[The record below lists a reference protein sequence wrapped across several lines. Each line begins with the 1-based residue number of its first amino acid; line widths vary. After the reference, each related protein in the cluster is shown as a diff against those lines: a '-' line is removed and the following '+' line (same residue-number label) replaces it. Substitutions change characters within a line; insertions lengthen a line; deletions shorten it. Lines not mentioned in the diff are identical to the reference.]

1 MKNKT
6 KLISL
11 LLGFTLIGCD
21 LDVDNPN
28 SLLEGDLQ
36 DPSAAAAIANG
47 AWNASLRGITYMMM
61 PHAVATDESVW
72 IGSRDAWYQIDKG
85 GMTNVYNE
93 FVDQAWPYISEGRW
107 MSDKAIATLEGLG
120 ADLPDEQDLVL
131 AYLSAAM
138 VRVYIADMFEDFVY
152 SDKTEPGTPVGA
164 ANMSA
169 LYDEALALLA
179 KAEPIAARAKASFA
193 SGGTKEHHED
203 NALRVLSL
211 VARARHAKAVWGKVN
226 PVNTASPYVSA
237 GASEAAA
244 AAALMGA
251 DWKWRMKFS
260 SSTVSNYMANQI
272 NDRQEMDLFQN
283 ALVETATPGAGGD
296 PQPNDP
302 VTGLPDSRMTA
313 SATEFRAGGGGT
325 SWSPVTITS
334 LREMHLIIAE
344 SKKANGEDADCLTE
358 LNALRAF
365 DSLDPYPSGTD
376 AGTALQHERRANL
389 FLQSRRLSDMYRF
402 NLTSTVWDAVEK
414 SAAGSFFP
422 ITISEIRANPNVNQ

>member
-11 LLGFTLIGCD
+11 LLGFSLFSCD
-21 LDVDNPN
+21 LEVDNPN

-36 DPSAAAAIANG
+36 DPSAAAALANG

-107 MSDKAIATLEGLG
+107 MSDKAIAILEGLG

-131 AYLSAAM
+131 AYLSGAM
-138 VRVYIADMFEDFVY
+138 VRVYIADMFEDFVF
-152 SDKTEPGTPVGA
+152 SDKTEAGTPIGA
-164 ANMSA
+164 ANMSQ
-169 LYDEALALLA
+169 LYDEALVLLG
-179 KAEPIAARAKASFA
+179 KAQAIAT
-193 SGGTKEHHED
+193 GD
-203 NALRVLSL
+203 NSVKVLSL
-211 VARARHAKAVWGKVN
+211 VARTRHAKAVWGKVN

-244 AAALMGA
+244 AVALMGA
-251 DWKWRMKFS
+251 DWKWKMNFS
-260 SSTVSNYMANQI
+260 SSTVSNYMSGQI

-302 VTGLPDSRMTA
+302 VTGLPDSRMSA
-313 SATEFRAGGGGT
+313 SAAEFRAGGGGT
-325 SWSPVTITS
+325 QWAPVTITS

-344 SKKANGEDADCLTE
+344 SKKAGGDDAGCLAE
-358 LNALRAF
+358 LNALRTF

-414 SAAGSFFP
+414 SPAGSYFP
-422 ITISEIRANPNVNQ
+422 ITISEIRANPNISQ

>member
-36 DPSAAAAIANG
+36 DPSAAAALANG

-93 FVDQAWPYISEGRW
+93 FVDQAWPYISEARW
-107 MSDKAIATLEGLG
+107 MSDKAVSILEGLG
-120 ADLPDEQDLVL
+120 ADLPNNQDLVL
-131 AYLSAAM
+131 AYLSGAM

-152 SDKTEPGTPVGA
+152 SDKTEAGVPVGA
-164 ANMSA
+164 ANMSQ
-169 LYDEALALLA
+169 LYDEALALLG
-179 KAEPIAARAKASFA
+179 KASSIA
-193 SGGTKEHHED
+193 TGD
-203 NALRVLSL
+203 NAVKVLSL
-211 VARARHAKAVWGKVN
+211 VARTRHAKAVWGKVN

-244 AAALMGA
+244 AAAMMSA
-251 DWKWRMKFS
+251 DWKWRMNFS
-260 SSTVSNYMANQI
+260 SSTVSNYMAGQI

-313 SATEFRAGGGGT
+313 IATEFRAGGGGT
-325 SWSPVTITS
+325 SWTPVTITS

-344 SKKANGEDADCLTE
+344 SKKAGGDDAGCLAE
-358 LNALRAF
+358 LNALRTF

-402 NLTSTVWDAVEK
+402 DLTSTVWDAVEK
-414 SAAGSFFP
+414 SPSGSFFP
-422 ITISEIRANPNVNQ
+422 ITISEIRSNPNISQ

>member
-1 MKNKT
+1 
-6 KLISL
+6 
-11 LLGFTLIGCD
+11 
-21 LDVDNPN
+21 
-28 SLLEGDLQ
+28 
-36 DPSAAAAIANG
+36 
-47 AWNASLRGITYMMM
+47 MMM

-93 FVDQAWPYISEGRW
+93 FVDQAWPYISEARW
-107 MSDKAIATLEGLG
+107 MSDKAVEILEGLG
-120 ADLPDEQDLVL
+120 ADLPNNQDLVL
-131 AYLSAAM
+131 AYLSGAM

-152 SDKTEPGTPVGA
+152 SDKTEAGTPVGA
-164 ANMSA
+164 ANMSQ
-169 LYDEALALLA
+169 LYDEALALLG
-179 KAEPIAARAKASFA
+179 KASSIA
-193 SGGTKEHHED
+193 TGD
-203 NALRVLSL
+203 NAVKVLSL
-211 VARARHAKAVWGKVN
+211 VARTRHAKAVWGKVN

-244 AAALMGA
+244 AAAMMTA
-251 DWKWRMKFS
+251 DWKWRMNFS
-260 SSTVSNYMANQI
+260 SSTVSNYMAGQI

-313 SATEFRAGGGGT
+313 IATEFRAGGGGT
-325 SWSPVTITS
+325 SWTPVTITS

-344 SKKANGEDADCLTE
+344 SKKAGGDDAGCLAE
-358 LNALRAF
+358 LNALRTF

-414 SAAGSFFP
+414 SPAGSFFP
-422 ITISEIRANPNVNQ
+422 ITISEIRSNPNISQ

>member
-36 DPSAAAAIANG
+36 DPSAAAALANG
-47 AWNASLRGITYMMM
+47 AWNASLRGVTYMMM

-93 FVDQAWPYISEGRW
+93 FVDQAWPYISEARW
-107 MSDKAIATLEGLG
+107 MSDKAVSILEGLG
-120 ADLPDEQDLVL
+120 ADLPNSQDLVL
-131 AYLSAAM
+131 AYLSGAM

-152 SDKTEPGTPVGA
+152 SDKTEAGVPVGA
-164 ANMSA
+164 ANMSQ
-169 LYDEALALLA
+169 LYDEALALLG
-179 KAEPIAARAKASFA
+179 KASSIA
-193 SGGTKEHHED
+193 TGD
-203 NALRVLSL
+203 NAVKVLSL
-211 VARARHAKAVWGKVN
+211 VARTRHAKAVWGKVN

-244 AAALMGA
+244 AAAMMSA
-251 DWKWRMKFS
+251 DWKWRMNFS
-260 SSTVSNYMANQI
+260 SSTVSNYMAGQI

-313 SATEFRAGGGGT
+313 IATEFRAGGGGT
-325 SWSPVTITS
+325 SWTPVTITS

-344 SKKANGEDADCLTE
+344 SKKAGGDDAGCLAE
-358 LNALRAF
+358 LNALRTF

-402 NLTSTVWDAVEK
+402 DLTSTVWDAVEK
-414 SAAGSFFP
+414 SPTGSFFP
-422 ITISEIRANPNVNQ
+422 ITISEIRSNPNISQ

>member
-36 DPSAAAAIANG
+36 DPSAAAALANG
-47 AWNASLRGITYMMM
+47 AWNASLRGVTYMMM

-93 FVDQAWPYISEGRW
+93 FVDQAWPYISEARW
-107 MSDKAIATLEGLG
+107 MSDKAVQILEGLG
-120 ADLPDEQDLVL
+120 ADLPNNQDLVL
-131 AYLSAAM
+131 AYLSGAM

-152 SDKTEPGTPVGA
+152 SDKTEAGVPVGA
-164 ANMSA
+164 ANMSQ
-169 LYDEALALLA
+169 LYDEALTLLG
-179 KAEPIAARAKASFA
+179 KASSIA
-193 SGGTKEHHED
+193 TGD
-203 NALRVLSL
+203 NAVKVLSL
-211 VARARHAKAVWGKVN
+211 VARTRHAKAVWGKVN

-244 AAALMGA
+244 AAAMMSA
-251 DWKWRMKFS
+251 DWKWRMNFS
-260 SSTVSNYMANQI
+260 SSTVSNYMAGQI

-313 SATEFRAGGGGT
+313 IATEFRAGGGGT
-325 SWSPVTITS
+325 SWTPVTITS

-344 SKKANGEDADCLTE
+344 SKKAGGDDAGCLAE
-358 LNALRAF
+358 LNALRTF

-414 SAAGSFFP
+414 SPAGSFFP
-422 ITISEIRANPNVNQ
+422 ITISEIRSNPNISQ

>member
-36 DPSAAAAIANG
+36 DPSAAAALANG

-93 FVDQAWPYISEGRW
+93 FVDQAWPYISEARW
-107 MSDKAIATLEGLG
+107 MSDKAVEILEGLG
-120 ADLPDEQDLVL
+120 ADLPNNQDLVL
-131 AYLSAAM
+131 AYLSGAM

-152 SDKTEPGTPVGA
+152 SDKTEAGTPVGA
-164 ANMSA
+164 ANMSQ
-169 LYDEALALLA
+169 LYDEALALLG
-179 KAEPIAARAKASFA
+179 KASSIA
-193 SGGTKEHHED
+193 TGD
-203 NALRVLSL
+203 NAVKVLSL

-244 AAALMGA
+244 AAAMMTA
-251 DWKWRMKFS
+251 DWKWRMNFS
-260 SSTVSNYMANQI
+260 SSTVSNYMAGQI

-313 SATEFRAGGGGT
+313 IATEFRAGGGGT
-325 SWSPVTITS
+325 SWTPVTITS

-344 SKKANGEDADCLTE
+344 SKKAGGDDAGCLAE
-358 LNALRAF
+358 LNALRTF

-402 NLTSTVWDAVEK
+402 DLTSTVWDAVEK
-414 SAAGSFFP
+414 SPTGSFFP
-422 ITISEIRANPNVNQ
+422 ITISEIRSNPNISQ

>member
-1 MKNKT
+1 MKMKNKT

-11 LLGFTLIGCD
+11 LLGFSLFSCD
-21 LDVDNPN
+21 LEVDNPN
-28 SLLEGDLQ
+28 SLLEDDLQ
-36 DPSAAAAIANG
+36 DPSAAAALANG

-93 FVDQAWPYISEGRW
+93 FVDQAWPFISEGRW
-107 MSDKAIATLEGLG
+107 MSDKAIAILEGLG
-120 ADLPDEQDLVL
+120 PDLPDGQDLVL
-131 AYLSAAM
+131 AYLSGAM
-138 VRVYIADMFEDFVY
+138 VRVYIADMFEDFVF
-152 SDKTEPGTPVGA
+152 SDKTEAGIPIGA
-164 ANMSA
+164 ANMSQ
-169 LYDEALALLA
+169 LYDEALALLT
-179 KAEPIAARAKASFA
+179 KAQALAT
-193 SGGTKEHHED
+193 GD
-203 NALRVLSL
+203 NAVKVLSL
-211 VARARHAKAVWGKVN
+211 VARTKHAKAVWGKVN

-237 GASEAAA
+237 GASEAAD
-244 AAALMGA
+244 AAALMTA

-260 SSTVSNYMANQI
+260 SSTVSNYMSGQI

-283 ALVETATPGAGGD
+283 DLVETATPGAGGD

-302 VTGLPDSRMTA
+302 VTGLLDSRMSA
-313 SATEFRAGGGGT
+313 SAAEFRAGGGGT
-325 SWSPVTITS
+325 QWAPVTITS

-344 SKKANGEDADCLTE
+344 SKKAGGDDAGCLAE
-358 LNALRAF
+358 LNALRTF

-414 SAAGSFFP
+414 SPAGSYFP
-422 ITISEIRANPNVNQ
+422 ITISEIRANPNISQ

>member
-1 MKNKT
+1 MKMKNKT

-36 DPSAAAAIANG
+36 DPSAAAALANG

-107 MSDKAIATLEGLG
+107 MSDKAITILEGLG
-120 ADLPDEQDLVL
+120 ADLPNDQDLVL

-152 SDKTEPGTPVGA
+152 SDKTEAGSPIGA
-164 ANMSA
+164 ANMSQ
-169 LYDEALALLA
+169 LYDEALAILG
-179 KAEPIAARAKASFA
+179 KASSLA
-193 SGGTKEHHED
+193 TGD
-203 NALRVLSL
+203 NAVKVLSL
-211 VARARHAKAVWGKVN
+211 VARTRHAKAVWGKVN

-251 DWKWRMKFS
+251 DWKWRMNFS

-344 SKKANGEDADCLTE
+344 SKKASGDDAGCLTE

-365 DSLDPYPSGTD
+365 DSLDPYPAGTD

>member
-36 DPSAAAAIANG
+36 DPSAAAALANG
-47 AWNASLRGITYMMM
+47 AWNASLRGVTYMMM

-93 FVDQAWPYISEGRW
+93 FVDQAWPYISEARW
-107 MSDKAIATLEGLG
+107 MSDKAVQILEGLG
-120 ADLPDEQDLVL
+120 ADLPNNQDLVL
-131 AYLSAAM
+131 AYLSGAM

-152 SDKTEPGTPVGA
+152 SDKTEAGTPVGA
-164 ANMSA
+164 ANMSQ
-169 LYDEALALLA
+169 LYDEALALLG
-179 KAEPIAARAKASFA
+179 KASSIA
-193 SGGTKEHHED
+193 TGD
-203 NALRVLSL
+203 NAVKVLSL
-211 VARARHAKAVWGKVN
+211 VARTRHAKAVWGKVN

-244 AAALMGA
+244 AAAMMTA
-251 DWKWRMKFS
+251 DWKWRMNFS
-260 SSTVSNYMANQI
+260 SSTVSNYMAGQI

-313 SATEFRAGGGGT
+313 TATEFRAGGGGT
-325 SWSPVTITS
+325 SWTPVTITS

-344 SKKANGEDADCLTE
+344 SKKAGGDDAGCLAE
-358 LNALRAF
+358 LNALRTF

-414 SAAGSFFP
+414 SPAGSFFP
-422 ITISEIRANPNVNQ
+422 ITISEIRSNPNISQ

>member
-36 DPSAAAAIANG
+36 DPSAAAALANG

-93 FVDQAWPYISEGRW
+93 FVDQAWPYISEARW
-107 MSDKAIATLEGLG
+107 MSDKAVQILEGLG
-120 ADLPDEQDLVL
+120 ADLPNNQDLVL
-131 AYLSAAM
+131 AYLSGAM

-152 SDKTEPGTPVGA
+152 SDKTEAGTPVGA
-164 ANMSA
+164 ANMST
-169 LYDEALALLA
+169 LYDEALVLLG
-179 KAEPIAARAKASFA
+179 KASSIA
-193 SGGTKEHHED
+193 TGD
-203 NALRVLSL
+203 NAVKVLSL
-211 VARARHAKAVWGKVN
+211 VARTRHAKAVWGKVN

-244 AAALMGA
+244 AAAMMTA
-251 DWKWRMKFS
+251 DWKWRMNFS
-260 SSTVSNYMANQI
+260 SSTVSNYMAGQI

-313 SATEFRAGGGGT
+313 TATEFRAGGGGT
-325 SWSPVTITS
+325 SWTPVTITS

-344 SKKANGEDADCLTE
+344 SKKAGGDDAGCLAE
-358 LNALRAF
+358 LNALRTF

-414 SAAGSFFP
+414 SPAGSFFP
-422 ITISEIRANPNVNQ
+422 ITISEIRSNPNISQ

>member
-36 DPSAAAAIANG
+36 DPSAAAALANG
-47 AWNASLRGITYMMM
+47 AWNASLRGVTYMMM

-93 FVDQAWPYISEGRW
+93 FVDQAWPYISEARW
-107 MSDKAIATLEGLG
+107 MSDKAVSILEGLG
-120 ADLPDEQDLVL
+120 ADLPNNQDLVL
-131 AYLSAAM
+131 AYLSGAM

-152 SDKTEPGTPVGA
+152 SDKTEAGVPVGA
-164 ANMSA
+164 ANMSQ
-169 LYDEALALLA
+169 LYDEALALLG
-179 KAEPIAARAKASFA
+179 KASSIA
-193 SGGTKEHHED
+193 TGD
-203 NALRVLSL
+203 NAVKVLSL
-211 VARARHAKAVWGKVN
+211 VARTRHAKAVWGKVN

-244 AAALMGA
+244 AAAMMSA
-251 DWKWRMKFS
+251 DWKWRMNFS
-260 SSTVSNYMANQI
+260 SSTVSNYMAGQI

-313 SATEFRAGGGGT
+313 TATEFRAGGGGT
-325 SWSPVTITS
+325 SWTPVTITS

-344 SKKANGEDADCLTE
+344 SKKAGGDDAGCLAE
-358 LNALRAF
+358 LNALRTF

-414 SAAGSFFP
+414 SPAGSFFP
-422 ITISEIRANPNVNQ
+422 ITISEIRSNPNISQ

>member
-11 LLGFTLIGCD
+11 LLGFSLFSCD
-21 LDVDNPN
+21 LEVDNPN

-36 DPSAAAAIANG
+36 DPSAAAALANG

-107 MSDKAIATLEGLG
+107 MSDKAIAILEGLG

-131 AYLSAAM
+131 AYLSGAM

-152 SDKTEPGTPVGA
+152 SDKTEAGTPIGA
-164 ANMSA
+164 ANMSQ
-169 LYDEALALLA
+169 LYDEALALLTKA
-179 KAEPIAARAKASFA
+179 KALAT
-193 SGGTKEHHED
+193 GD
-203 NALRVLSL
+203 NAVKVLSL
-211 VARARHAKAVWGKVN
+211 VARAEHAKAVWGKVN

-237 GASEAAA
+237 GASAAA
-244 AAALMGA
+244 SAAALMTA
-251 DWKWRMKFS
+251 DWKWKMKFT
-260 SSTVSNYMANQI
+260 SSTVSNYMSGQI

-302 VTGLPDSRMTA
+302 VTGLLDSRMSA
-313 SATEFRAGGGGT
+313 SAAEFRAGGGT
-325 SWSPVTITS
+325 QWAPVTITS

-344 SKKANGEDADCLTE
+344 SKKAGGDDAGCLAE
-358 LNALRAF
+358 LNALRTF

-414 SAAGSFFP
+414 SPAGSYFP
-422 ITISEIRANPNVNQ
+422 ITISEIRANPNISQ

>member
-36 DPSAAAAIANG
+36 DPSAAAALANG
-47 AWNASLRGITYMMM
+47 AWNASLRGVTYMMM

-93 FVDQAWPYISEGRW
+93 FVDQAWPYISEARW
-107 MSDKAIATLEGLG
+107 MSDKAVQILEGLG
-120 ADLPDEQDLVL
+120 ADLPNSQDLVL
-131 AYLSAAM
+131 AYLSGAM

-152 SDKTEPGTPVGA
+152 SDKTEAGTPVGA
-164 ANMSA
+164 ANMSQ
-169 LYDEALALLA
+169 LYDEALALLG
-179 KAEPIAARAKASFA
+179 KASSIA
-193 SGGTKEHHED
+193 TGD
-203 NALRVLSL
+203 NAVKVLSL

-244 AAALMGA
+244 AAALMSA
-251 DWKWRMKFS
+251 DWKWRMNFS
-260 SSTVSNYMANQI
+260 SSTVSNYMAGQI

-313 SATEFRAGGGGT
+313 TATEFRAGGGGT
-325 SWSPVTITS
+325 SWTPVTITS

-344 SKKANGEDADCLTE
+344 SKKAGGDDAGCLAE
-358 LNALRAF
+358 LNALRTF

-414 SAAGSFFP
+414 SPAGSFFP
-422 ITISEIRANPNVNQ
+422 ITISEIRSNPNISQ

>member
-36 DPSAAAAIANG
+36 DPSAAAALANG
-47 AWNASLRGITYMMM
+47 AWNASLRGVTYMMM

-93 FVDQAWPYISEGRW
+93 FVDQAWPYISEARW
-107 MSDKAIATLEGLG
+107 MSDKAVQILEGLG
-120 ADLPDEQDLVL
+120 ADLPNRQDLVL
-131 AYLSAAM
+131 AYLSGAM

-152 SDKTEPGTPVGA
+152 SDKTEAGTPVGA
-164 ANMSA
+164 ANMSQ
-169 LYDEALALLA
+169 LYDEALALLG
-179 KAEPIAARAKASFA
+179 KASSIA
-193 SGGTKEHHED
+193 TGD
-203 NALRVLSL
+203 NAVKVLSL
-211 VARARHAKAVWGKVN
+211 VARTRHAKAVWGKVN

-244 AAALMGA
+244 AAAMMSA
-251 DWKWRMKFS
+251 DWKWRMNFS
-260 SSTVSNYMANQI
+260 SSTVSNYMAGQI

-313 SATEFRAGGGGT
+313 IATEFRAGGGGT
-325 SWSPVTITS
+325 SWTPVTITS

-344 SKKANGEDADCLTE
+344 SKKAGGDDAGCLAE
-358 LNALRAF
+358 LNALRTF

-414 SAAGSFFP
+414 SPAGSFFP
-422 ITISEIRANPNVNQ
+422 ITISEIRSNPNISQ

>member
-36 DPSAAAAIANG
+36 DPSAAAALANG
-47 AWNASLRGITYMMM
+47 AWNASLRGVTYMMM

-93 FVDQAWPYISEGRW
+93 FVDQAWPYISEARW
-107 MSDKAIATLEGLG
+107 MSDKAVSILEGLG
-120 ADLPDEQDLVL
+120 ADLPNNQDLVL
-131 AYLSAAM
+131 AYLSGAM

-152 SDKTEPGTPVGA
+152 SDKTEAGTPVGA
-164 ANMSA
+164 ANMSQ
-169 LYDEALALLA
+169 LYDEALALLG
-179 KAEPIAARAKASFA
+179 KASSIA
-193 SGGTKEHHED
+193 TGD
-203 NALRVLSL
+203 NAVKVLSL

-244 AAALMGA
+244 AAAMMSA
-251 DWKWRMKFS
+251 DWKWRMNFS
-260 SSTVSNYMANQI
+260 SSTVSNYMAGQI

-313 SATEFRAGGGGT
+313 TATEFRAGGGGT
-325 SWSPVTITS
+325 SWTPVTITS

-344 SKKANGEDADCLTE
+344 SKKAGGDDAGCLAE
-358 LNALRAF
+358 LNALRTF

-402 NLTSTVWDAVEK
+402 DLTSTVWDAVEK
-414 SAAGSFFP
+414 SPSGSFFP
-422 ITISEIRANPNVNQ
+422 ITISEIRSNPNISQ

>member
-36 DPSAAAAIANG
+36 DPSAAAALANG

-93 FVDQAWPYISEGRW
+93 FVDQAWPYISEARW
-107 MSDKAIATLEGLG
+107 MSDKAVQILEGLG
-120 ADLPDEQDLVL
+120 ADLPNNQDLVL
-131 AYLSAAM
+131 AYLSGAM

-152 SDKTEPGTPVGA
+152 SDKTEAGTPVGA
-164 ANMSA
+164 ANMST
-169 LYDEALALLA
+169 LYDEALVLLG
-179 KAEPIAARAKASFA
+179 KASSIA
-193 SGGTKEHHED
+193 TGD
-203 NALRVLSL
+203 NAVKVLSL
-211 VARARHAKAVWGKVN
+211 VARTRHAKAVWGKVN

-244 AAALMGA
+244 AAAMMTA
-251 DWKWRMKFS
+251 DWKWRMNFS
-260 SSTVSNYMANQI
+260 SSTVSNYMAGQI

-313 SATEFRAGGGGT
+313 IATEFRAGGGGT
-325 SWSPVTITS
+325 SWTPVTITS

-344 SKKANGEDADCLTE
+344 SKKAGGDDAGCLAE
-358 LNALRAF
+358 LNALRTF

-414 SAAGSFFP
+414 SPAGSFFP
-422 ITISEIRANPNVNQ
+422 ITISEIRSNPNISQ

>member
-11 LLGFTLIGCD
+11 LLGFSLFSCD
-21 LDVDNPN
+21 LEVDNPN

-36 DPSAAAAIANG
+36 DPSAAAALANG

-107 MSDKAIATLEGLG
+107 MSDKAIAILEGLG
-120 ADLPDEQDLVL
+120 PDLPDGQDLVL
-131 AYLSAAM
+131 AYLSGAM
-138 VRVYIADMFEDFVY
+138 VRVYIADMFEDFVF
-152 SDKTEPGTPVGA
+152 SDKTEAGTPIGA
-164 ANMSA
+164 ANMSQ
-169 LYDEALALLA
+169 LYDEALALLT
-179 KAEPIAARAKASFA
+179 KAQALAT
-193 SGGTKEHHED
+193 GD
-203 NALRVLSL
+203 NAVKVLSL
-211 VARARHAKAVWGKVN
+211 VARTKHAKAVWGKVN

-237 GASEAAA
+237 GASEAAD
-244 AAALMGA
+244 AAALMTA

-260 SSTVSNYMANQI
+260 SSTVSNYMSGQI

-283 ALVETATPGAGGD
+283 DLVETATPGAGGD

-302 VTGLPDSRMTA
+302 VTGLLDSRMSA
-313 SATEFRAGGGGT
+313 SAAEFRAGGGGT
-325 SWSPVTITS
+325 QWAPVTITS

-344 SKKANGEDADCLTE
+344 SKKAGGDDAGCLAE
-358 LNALRAF
+358 LNALRTF

-414 SAAGSFFP
+414 SPAGSYFP
-422 ITISEIRANPNVNQ
+422 ITISEIRANPNISQ

>member
-36 DPSAAAAIANG
+36 DPSAAAALANG
-47 AWNASLRGITYMMM
+47 AWNASLRGVTYMMM

-93 FVDQAWPYISEGRW
+93 FVDQAWPYISEARW
-107 MSDKAIATLEGLG
+107 MSDKAVQILEGLG
-120 ADLPDEQDLVL
+120 ADLPNNQDLVL
-131 AYLSAAM
+131 AYLSGAM

-152 SDKTEPGTPVGA
+152 SDKTEAGTPVGA
-164 ANMSA
+164 ANMSQ
-169 LYDEALALLA
+169 LYDEALALLG
-179 KAEPIAARAKASFA
+179 KASSIA
-193 SGGTKEHHED
+193 TGD
-203 NALRVLSL
+203 NAVKVLSL
-211 VARARHAKAVWGKVN
+211 VARTRHAKAVWGKVN

-244 AAALMGA
+244 AAAMMTA
-251 DWKWRMKFS
+251 DWKWRMNFS
-260 SSTVSNYMANQI
+260 SSTVSNYMAGQI

-313 SATEFRAGGGGT
+313 IATEFRAGGGGT
-325 SWSPVTITS
+325 SWTPVTITS

-344 SKKANGEDADCLTE
+344 SKKAGGDDAGCLAE
-358 LNALRAF
+358 LNALRTF

-414 SAAGSFFP
+414 SPAGSFFP
-422 ITISEIRANPNVNQ
+422 ITISEIRSNPNISQ

>member
-36 DPSAAAAIANG
+36 DPSAAAALANG

-93 FVDQAWPYISEGRW
+93 FVDQAWPYISEARW
-107 MSDKAIATLEGLG
+107 MSDKAVSILEGLG
-120 ADLPDEQDLVL
+120 AELPNSQDLVL
-131 AYLSAAM
+131 AYLSGAM

-152 SDKTEPGTPVGA
+152 SDKTEAGTPVGA
-164 ANMSA
+164 ANMSQ
-169 LYDEALALLA
+169 LYDEALALLG
-179 KAEPIAARAKASFA
+179 KASSIA
-193 SGGTKEHHED
+193 TGD
-203 NALRVLSL
+203 NAVKVLSL

-244 AAALMGA
+244 AAAMMSA
-251 DWKWRMKFS
+251 DWKWRMNFS
-260 SSTVSNYMANQI
+260 SSTVSNYMAGQI

-313 SATEFRAGGGGT
+313 IATEFRAGGGGT
-325 SWSPVTITS
+325 SWTPVTITS

-344 SKKANGEDADCLTE
+344 SKKAGGDDAGCLAE
-358 LNALRAF
+358 LNALRTF

-414 SAAGSFFP
+414 SPAGSFFP
-422 ITISEIRANPNVNQ
+422 ITISEIRSNPNISQ

>member
-36 DPSAAAAIANG
+36 DPSAAAALANG

-107 MSDKAIATLEGLG
+107 MSDKAIAILEGLG
-120 ADLPDEQDLVL
+120 ADLPNDQDLVL

-152 SDKTEPGTPVGA
+152 SDKTEAGSPIGA
-164 ANMSA
+164 ANMSQ
-169 LYDEALALLA
+169 LYDEALAILG
-179 KAEPIAARAKASFA
+179 KASSLA
-193 SGGTKEHHED
+193 TGD
-203 NALRVLSL
+203 NAVKVLSL
-211 VARARHAKAVWGKVN
+211 VARTRHAKAVWGKVN

-251 DWKWRMKFS
+251 DWKWRMNFS

-344 SKKANGEDADCLTE
+344 SKKASGDDAGCLTE

-414 SAAGSFFP
+414 SASGSFFP
-422 ITISEIRANPNVNQ
+422 ITIGEIRSNPNINQ

>member
-36 DPSAAAAIANG
+36 DPSAAAALANG
-47 AWNASLRGITYMMM
+47 AWNASLRGVTYMMM

-93 FVDQAWPYISEGRW
+93 FVDQAWPYISEARW
-107 MSDKAIATLEGLG
+107 MSDKAVQILEGLG
-120 ADLPDEQDLVL
+120 ADLPNNQDLVL
-131 AYLSAAM
+131 AYLSGAM

-152 SDKTEPGTPVGA
+152 SDKTEAGTPVGA
-164 ANMSA
+164 ANMST
-169 LYDEALALLA
+169 LYDEALTLLG
-179 KAEPIAARAKASFA
+179 KASSIA
-193 SGGTKEHHED
+193 TGD
-203 NALRVLSL
+203 NAVKVLSL
-211 VARARHAKAVWGKVN
+211 VARTRHAKAVWGKVN

-244 AAALMGA
+244 AAAMMSA
-251 DWKWRMKFS
+251 DWKWRMNFS
-260 SSTVSNYMANQI
+260 SSTVSNYMAGQI

-313 SATEFRAGGGGT
+313 IATEFRAGGGGT
-325 SWSPVTITS
+325 SWTPVTITS

-344 SKKANGEDADCLTE
+344 SKKAGGDDAGCLAE
-358 LNALRAF
+358 LNALRTF

-414 SAAGSFFP
+414 SPAGSFFP
-422 ITISEIRANPNVNQ
+422 ITISEIRSNPNISQ

>member
-1 MKNKT
+1 MKNKM

-11 LLGFTLIGCD
+11 FVVFTMIGCD

-28 SLLEGDLQ
+28 SLLEGDLS
-36 DPSAAAAIANG
+36 DPSAAAALANG
-47 AWNASLRGITYMMM
+47 AWNASLRGVTYMMM

-107 MSDKAIATLEGLG
+107 MADKAIAVLEGLG
-120 ADLPDEQDLVL
+120 TDIPDSDDLVL
-131 AYLSAAM
+131 SYLTGAM

-152 SDKTEPGTPVGA
+152 SDKTEAGTPIGA
-164 ANMSA
+164 ANMSQ
-169 LYDEALALLA
+169 LYDEALALLT
-179 KAEPIAARAKASFA
+179 KAQAIAT
-193 SGGTKEHHED
+193 GD
-203 NALRVLSL
+203 NAVKVLSL
-211 VARARHAKAVWGKVN
+211 VARTKHAKAVWGKVN

-244 AAALMGA
+244 AAALMSA

-260 SSTVSNYMANQI
+260 SSTVSNYMSGQI

-302 VTGLPDSRMTA
+302 VTGLLDSRMSA
-313 SATEFRAGGGGT
+313 SAAEFRAGGGGT
-325 SWSPVTITS
+325 QWAPVTITS

-344 SKKANGEDADCLTE
+344 SKKAGGDDAGCLAE
-358 LNALRAF
+358 LDALRAF

-414 SAAGSFFP
+414 SPAGSYFP
-422 ITISEIRANPNVNQ
+422 ITISEIRANPNISQ

>member
-36 DPSAAAAIANG
+36 DPSAAAALANG
-47 AWNASLRGITYMMM
+47 AWNASLRGVTYMMM

-93 FVDQAWPYISEGRW
+93 FVDQAWPYISEARW
-107 MSDKAIATLEGLG
+107 MSDKAVQILEGLG
-120 ADLPDEQDLVL
+120 ADLPNNQDLVL
-131 AYLSAAM
+131 AYLSGAM

-152 SDKTEPGTPVGA
+152 SDKTEAGTPVGA
-164 ANMSA
+164 ANMST
-169 LYDEALALLA
+169 LYDEALALLG
-179 KAEPIAARAKASFA
+179 KASSIA
-193 SGGTKEHHED
+193 TGD
-203 NALRVLSL
+203 NAVKVLSL
-211 VARARHAKAVWGKVN
+211 VARTRHAKAVWGKVN

-244 AAALMGA
+244 AAAMMTA
-251 DWKWRMKFS
+251 DWKWRMNFS
-260 SSTVSNYMANQI
+260 SSTVSNYMAGQI

-313 SATEFRAGGGGT
+313 TATEFRAGGGGT
-325 SWSPVTITS
+325 SWTPVTITS

-344 SKKANGEDADCLTE
+344 SKKAGGDDAGCLAE
-358 LNALRAF
+358 LNALRTF

-402 NLTSTVWDAVEK
+402 DLTSTVWDAVEK
-414 SAAGSFFP
+414 SPSGSFFP
-422 ITISEIRANPNVNQ
+422 ITISEIRSNPNISQ